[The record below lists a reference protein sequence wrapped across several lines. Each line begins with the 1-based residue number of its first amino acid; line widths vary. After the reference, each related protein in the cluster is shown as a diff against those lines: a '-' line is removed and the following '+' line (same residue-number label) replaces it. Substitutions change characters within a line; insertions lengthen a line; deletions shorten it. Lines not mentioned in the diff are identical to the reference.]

1 MVNEQR
7 SLLMVAAT
15 YVVKAQRRNNGD
27 EVDTESHSFCGVV
40 EINGGGVVLLRLH
53 PGYGVKGPSP
63 TSGPQGPRQNGH
75 QDPTRIGPVCVRR
88 SASRGFLKTPNKK
101 CDPGPI
107 SLSRTLGRLM
117 DASRVQ
123 SNHLDSISEMNALSQ
138 TSILAGTVF
147 RCLNLKCAF
156 RHPPLDGLLGS
167 PAANSAGS
175 SLPLS
180 HPRVTPSTPAIPSKT
195 SKPLERRPSSSE
207 SFRGWRFGQAKRWFI
222 RDNNS
227 DDDFREL
234 DLQQAELVVDQYPR
248 SRLFSL
254 RFESKKRMQLGR
266 RCLSRPNWQ
275 LRFCEE
281 WDTGLKDYVLRYFV
295 YPSCQS
301 SPSMLVTFNGR
312 GPEGV
317 EHMICV
323 GVCSVFAKI
332 LKESPMKVQATVAQ
346 AVSELAGKQ
355 QR

>member
-1 MVNEQR
+1 MRLGCGIVVRRAQKQMVNEQR

-138 TSILAGTVF
+138 TSVLAGTVF

-207 SFRGWRFGQAKRWFI
+207 SSAW
-222 RDNNS
+222 
-227 DDDFREL
+227 
-234 DLQQAELVVDQYPR
+234 P
-248 SRLFSL
+248 
-254 RFESKKRMQLGR
+254 
-266 RCLSRPNWQ
+266 
-275 LRFCEE
+275 
-281 WDTGLKDYVLRYFV
+281 
-295 YPSCQS
+295 
-301 SPSMLVTFNGR
+301 
-312 GPEGV
+312 
-317 EHMICV
+317 
-323 GVCSVFAKI
+323 
-332 LKESPMKVQATVAQ
+332 
-346 AVSELAGKQ
+346 
-355 QR
+355 

>member
-117 DASRVQ
+117 VRFIVVLRVVRCKTIFIITDASRVQ

-147 RCLNLKCAF
+147 RDLASPLTCKKGSECEYRHSEYARINPRDCWYWLNGSCLNLKCAF

-207 SFRGWRFGQAKRWFI
+207 SSAW
-222 RDNNS
+222 
-227 DDDFREL
+227 
-234 DLQQAELVVDQYPR
+234 P
-248 SRLFSL
+248 
-254 RFESKKRMQLGR
+254 
-266 RCLSRPNWQ
+266 
-275 LRFCEE
+275 
-281 WDTGLKDYVLRYFV
+281 
-295 YPSCQS
+295 
-301 SPSMLVTFNGR
+301 
-312 GPEGV
+312 
-317 EHMICV
+317 
-323 GVCSVFAKI
+323 
-332 LKESPMKVQATVAQ
+332 
-346 AVSELAGKQ
+346 
-355 QR
+355 